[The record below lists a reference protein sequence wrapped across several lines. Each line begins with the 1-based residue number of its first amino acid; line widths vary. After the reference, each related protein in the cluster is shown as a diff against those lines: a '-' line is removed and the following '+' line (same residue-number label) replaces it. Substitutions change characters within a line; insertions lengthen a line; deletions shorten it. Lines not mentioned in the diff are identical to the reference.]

1 VTKRKLEN
9 ARKDSQKNLTLEPIK
24 VCHGEVILM
33 EKDPILV
40 IDKPDF
46 VVTLHKEWIDI
57 DLKEGGKA
65 KLERA
70 IEKDPLLRKT
80 LGFILQTTIPSD
92 VNLCDVESVEVDG
105 KGQLKLVMPRHADI
119 VMPLG
124 IDDANRLAYELKD
137 LIPLARE
144 RKKAYRKRVPLHTW
158 WPYYVVISK

>member
-1 VTKRKLEN
+1 
-9 ARKDSQKNLTLEPIK
+9 
-24 VCHGEVILM
+24 M

-80 LGFILQTTIPSD
+80 IGYVLQSKIPSD
-92 VNLCDVESVEVDG
+92 IGLCNIKSVEVNN
-105 KGQLKLVMPRHADI
+105 KGQLKLIIPRHVDI
-119 VMPLG
+119 VLPLG
-124 IDDANRLAYELKD
+124 IDDANRLANELKD
-137 LIPLARE
+137 LMPLAKE
-144 RKKAYRKRVPLHTW
+144 KKQANRKRIPLHTW
-158 WPYYVVISK
+158 WAVYYAESGVRY

>member
-1 VTKRKLEN
+1 
-9 ARKDSQKNLTLEPIK
+9 
-24 VCHGEVILM
+24 M

-46 VVTLHKEWIDI
+46 VVRLHKEWIDV

-80 LGFILQTTIPSD
+80 LGFVLQSIIPSD
-92 VNLCDVESVEVDG
+92 VELCDIESVEVNG
-105 KGQLKLVMPRHADI
+105 KGQLKLVIPRHVDI
-119 VMPLG
+119 VLPLG
-124 IDDANRLAYELKD
+124 IDDANKLAWELRD
-137 LIPLARE
+137 LIPLAKT

-158 WPYYVVISK
+158 WPYYVVVSGSPSK